1 MSRNRRV
8 TKQSQFRFNANLVL
22 EEDFMEEAK
31 VNQMNRKCS
40 MSMLNDRLIKLNNSN
55 PDEEAIAEFTEI
67 KLALNMKADK
77 ELCIEWINLVMR
89 CVTLMSYSVVVN
101 GVQREVFQPST
112 GGKGGTN
119 QIRGNTL
126 IFFADDSILF
136 IEVNAVKRIVKEYE
150 RESGQLI
157 NFDKSFIYFSENV
170 SFETQEQ
177 IGRFAEDL
185 GFQRILV
192 EGDALI
198 VIRKM
203 KSIAED
209 NSRIGMLI
217 RANKYK
223 SEKFEEIEFRHASS
237 RVEELAAEDR
247 RLQLEGNEDR
257 RFFMQRKIL
266 SFRLP
271 DLS

>member
-77 ELCIEWINLVMR
+77 E
-89 CVTLMSYSVVVN
+89 
-101 GVQREVFQPST
+101 
-112 GGKGGTN
+112 
-119 QIRGNTL
+119 
-126 IFFADDSILF
+126 
-136 IEVNAVKRIVKEYE
+136 
-150 RESGQLI
+150 
-157 NFDKSFIYFSENV
+157 
-170 SFETQEQ
+170 
-177 IGRFAEDL
+177 FAEDL

-247 RLQLEGNEDR
+247 RLQLEGNEVSFEWNRRKDVMKALMSFDR
-257 RFFMQRKIL
+257 LEKCN
-266 SFRLP
+266 
-271 DLS
+271 